1 MNETSAGAALP
12 GSVERAL
19 LERFLRA
26 EAMAMWAV
34 RSAQVHAPPR
44 ALAFLKRHEE
54 EEQEHLR
61 QFEGLTGIA
70 AREKAVLP
78 KVPKQWHALAV
89 QLYGYEA
96 LGLEFARLLAGVR
109 PDLGKI
115 LEDEE
120 VHVGFFEREV
130 REILAAGR
138 GPANG
143 AREFARAWLRRLPKT
158 LDRYLKGDGLDPVRE
173 RLRED
178 ILGSIRRRFSSA
190 GLLME

>member
-1 MNETSAGAALP
+1 M
-12 GSVERAL
+12 ERAL

-54 EEQEHLR
+54 EEREHLR
-61 QFEGLTGIA
+61 QFEGMTGIA

-96 LGLEFARLLAGVR
+96 LGLEFAKLLAALR

-120 VHVGFFEREV
+120 VHVGYFENEV
-130 REILAAGR
+130 RDILAAGR

-143 AREFARAWLRRLPKT
+143 AREFARAWFRRLPKT
-158 LDRYLKGDGLDPVRE
+158 LDRYLKGDGLDPHRE
-173 RLRED
+173 RLREE
-178 ILGSIRRRFSSA
+178 ILGSIRRRFTSV
-190 GLLME
+190 GLLAGAPGRPAPSG

>member
-1 MNETSAGAALP
+1 VKLPAAC
-12 GSVERAL
+12 ERAL

-44 ALAFLKRHEE
+44 ALAFLRRHEE
-54 EEQEHLR
+54 EEQAHLR
-61 QFEGLTGIA
+61 QFEALTGVA
-70 AREKAVLP
+70 AREKSALP
-78 KVPKQWHALAV
+78 RVPEQWHALAV
-89 QLYGYEA
+89 QLFGYEA

-120 VHVGFFEREV
+120 VHVAFFEKEV

-158 LDRYLKGDGLDPVRE
+158 LDRYLRGDGLDPFRDA
-173 RLRED
+173 LREE
-178 ILGSIRRRFSSA
+178 ILAAIRRRFASL
-190 GLLME
+190 GLLTI